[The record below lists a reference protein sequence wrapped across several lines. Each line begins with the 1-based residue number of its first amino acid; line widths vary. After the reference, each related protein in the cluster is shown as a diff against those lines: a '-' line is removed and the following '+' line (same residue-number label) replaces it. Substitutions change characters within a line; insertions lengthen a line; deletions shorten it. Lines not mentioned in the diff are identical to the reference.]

1 MKKEKTIVLRL
12 DDELYNFLVELYVKN
27 RTNISHEVR
36 KLIVDK
42 YNDTNRNK

>member
-12 DDELYNFLVELYVKN
+12 DDELYNFLVELYMKN

-42 YNDTNRNK
+42 YNEGIRTK